1 MRVVGIDPGTRK
13 TGWGVVDKKGTRL
26 IAVASGTISVGG
38 KKPLALRLLAIQMGI
53 TKVIEEYSPEV
64 MALEDMFFAKFPN
77 AAIKLGH
84 ARGVAMVAGAAAGL
98 EVHEYPPAL
107 VKRTVAGKGNA
118 TKPQVARLVGAILGL
133 RELPGEDATDALAV
147 AVTHLQTLRS
157 APPAVRRR

>member
-13 TGWGVVDKKGTRL
+13 TGWGVVDKNGTRL
-26 IAVASGTISVGG
+26 TAVAAGIIQVNA
-38 KKPLALRLLAIQMGI
+38 KAPLAQRLLQIHASIV
-53 TKVIEEYSPEV
+53 KVIEEYSPGA

-107 VKRTVAGKGNA
+107 VKRTVAGKGSA

-147 AVTHLQTLRS
+147 AVTHLQTLRN
-157 APPAVRRR
+157 PPALRRR

>member
-1 MRVVGIDPGTRK
+1 MRVLGIDPGTRK

-26 IAVASGTISVGG
+26 IAVASGIIQAGA
-38 KKPLALRLLAIQMGI
+38 KKPLADRLLKVQAGIIQ
-53 TKVIEEYSPEV
+53 VIAEYEPKA

-84 ARGVAMVAGAAAGL
+84 ARGVAMVAGAGAGL

-147 AVTHLQTLRS
+147 AITHLQTLRTLR
-157 APPAVRRR
+157 PTRRP

>member
-26 IAVASGTISVGG
+26 VAVASGIIQVSA
-38 KKPLALRLLAIQMGI
+38 KKPLAERLLTIHVGI
-53 TKVIEEYSPEV
+53 VQVIEEYSPHV

-84 ARGVAMVAGAAAGL
+84 ARGVAMVAGATAGL
-98 EVHEYPPAL
+98 QVHEYAPAL
-107 VKRTVAGKGNA
+107 VKRTVAGKGSA
-118 TKPQVARLVGAILGL
+118 TKSQVARLVGAILGL

-157 APPAVRRR
+157 VPPPARRP

>member
-1 MRVVGIDPGTRK
+1 MRALGIDPGTRK

-26 IAVASGTISVGG
+26 IAVASGTISVNA
-38 KKPLALRLLAIQMGI
+38 KKPLAQRLYAIHAAINQ
-53 TKVIEEYSPEV
+53 VIEEYSPGV

-98 EVHEYPPAL
+98 VVHEYPPAL
-107 VKRTVAGKGNA
+107 VKRTVVGKGNA

-133 RELPGEDATDALAV
+133 KELPGEDATDALAV

-157 APPAVRRR
+157 VPPPARRR